1 MNLASRIEHTL
12 LAPEATEEKIIK
24 LCSEAKQYSFKS
36 VCVNSCYV
44 PLCTRELYG
53 SGVKVGCVIGFPL
66 GAMSTEAKVAETE
79 YVIDNGAE
87 EVDMVINIGYLKDK
101 KDEFV
106 IRDIAEVK
114 NACNGKI
121 LKVILET
128 CLLTD
133 DEKIRAC
140 NLAVKGGADFVKTST
155 GFSKAGATVSDV
167 ALMRKTV
174 GSSCAVKA
182 SGGIRDYKTAIDMLN
197 AGADTLGCS
206 SGVAIMQESL
216 QNKMSEG

>member
-12 LAPEATEEKIIK
+12 LAPEATEKKIIK
-24 LCSEAKQYSFKS
+24 LCNEAKQYSFKS

-140 NLAVKGGADFVKTST
+140 NLAVK
-155 GFSKAGATVSDV
+155 AGATVSDV

-206 SGVAIMQESL
+206 SGVAIMQEFL
-216 QNKMSEG
+216 QNKMSEE